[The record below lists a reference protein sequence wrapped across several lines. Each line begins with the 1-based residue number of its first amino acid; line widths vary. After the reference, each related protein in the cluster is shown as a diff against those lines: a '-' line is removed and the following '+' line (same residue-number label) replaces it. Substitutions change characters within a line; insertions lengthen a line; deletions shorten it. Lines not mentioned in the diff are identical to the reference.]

1 MKIYMNVGADKYMAL
16 DKAGAFKVVSKDHA
30 LKFQH
35 AYDMCMFI
43 NKNRKRI
50 NAFLREHSLHLVLKT
65 EMNTEDEETGRVHLE
80 ENDDNVSKGFC
91 FETVDRGNECSVKTD
106 MALAS

>member
-30 LKFQH
+30 LTFQH
-35 AYDMCMFI
+35 AYDMCLFI

-50 NAFLREHSLHLVLKT
+50 NAFLRANSLHLVLKT
-65 EMNTEDEETGRVHLE
+65 EMNTEDEETDRVQLE
-80 ENDDNVSKGFC
+80 ENAKGFC
-91 FETVDRGNECSVKTD
+91 FETVDRGNKCSVKTD

>member
-16 DKAGAFKVVSKDHA
+16 DKAGAFKVVPKDHA
-30 LKFQH
+30 LIFQH

-43 NKNRKRI
+43 NKNRKKI
-50 NAFLREHSLHLVLKT
+50 NAFLREKSFHLVLKT
-65 EMNTEDEETGRVHLE
+65 EMDTENKEIERVLLE
-80 ENDDNVSKGFC
+80 ENSKGFC